1 MQLMNLYASTK
12 KSFQH
17 ALLAKSVKQP
27 SVFKPQDTQIVR
39 FKASEEEGECQGVKE
54 MRFSGDTLLTGV
66 LLLERGANRSADGV
80 SI

>member
-1 MQLMNLYASTK
+1 M
-12 KSFQH
+12 
-17 ALLAKSVKQP
+17 AKSIKPP
-27 SVFKPQDTQIVR
+27 SVFKPQYTQIVH

-54 MRFSGDTLLTGV
+54 IRFSGDTLLTGV